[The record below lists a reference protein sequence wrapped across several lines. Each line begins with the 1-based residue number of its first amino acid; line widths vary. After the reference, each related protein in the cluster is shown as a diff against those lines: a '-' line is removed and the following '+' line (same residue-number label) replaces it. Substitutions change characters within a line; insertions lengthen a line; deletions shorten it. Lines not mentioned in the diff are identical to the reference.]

1 MYLFVRINDICEFD
15 ARRIRITT
23 MNLDSPVARVDLTDT
38 IDGAHNKLVEVSAE
52 EKAGLKTKGH

>member
-1 MYLFVRINDICEFD
+1 MDLFVRINDICEFD
-15 ARRIRITT
+15 ARRIRITS

-52 EKAGLKTKGH
+52 EKAGL